1 MSCYDHLQAEG
12 YAVRDLLG
20 PDGRP
25 FGRVYSW
32 VGGILPP
39 TGSQTDHH
47 ADPVPCENPAENE
60 GSPVAHGVQ

>member
-1 MSCYDHLQAEG
+1 MTYLEREG
-12 YAVRDLLG
+12 YAARDLIA

-47 ADPVPCENPAENE
+47 ADAVPCKNAANP
-60 GSPVAHGVQ
+60 SHPVVAQELQ